1 MINNITC
8 QELLDLRENYQ
19 FEVKSAQGRNGN
31 GEVPKDV
38 WESYSAM
45 ANSEGG
51 MILLGAKEL
60 KDGSLEFLGIKEIE
74 KVQKDFWTTV
84 NNAEKVKLNVLS
96 PTDILVLVCEE
107 KTLLLIKVPMASRK
121 QKPVYIGSNPL
132 TGTYLRYHDSDIK
145 AKDEI
150 VRHMLADAVN
160 DSNDTAILNG
170 YGMDDIDMDSLNAY
184 RNLYKS
190 AKGSHPWATLEDKE
204 FLIQLGGYATDRVTK
219 EEGLTIA
226 GLLMFGKLRSI
237 LDGVP
242 NYLVDYQEQT
252 YNAEDRWID
261 RVTTDGNWS
270 GNLFGFTQKVYRKLT
285 ADLKVPFKL
294 KDSFQ
299 RVDETHIHEAVREAL
314 VNTLIHANYQGRLG
328 ILIIKHPQGFSFRN
342 PGLLRISKEDLFKG
356 GKSDCRNKVLQ
367 KMFQY
372 IGMGEQAGSGYPKI
386 LRAWMEQ
393 HWQYPN
399 VEEDRLYET
408 TTLFMPMISLF
419 PEDIQNALSEKYQ
432 DAYNGLDQNSRLALI
447 LAYVED
453 EVSNGRLSAIAALH
467 PADAT
472 KILRK
477 LVEKGLLIPDGVGR
491 GTKYLLNDNIGLQ
504 HLDGNL
510 QHLDGNIQHLDE
522 SLQHLPMVE
531 EVRNSKKSDRDT
543 VVKAVLEACTNR
555 YLTAIEL
562 ATLLNRDVASL
573 KNHYLSKMV
582 KDELL
587 ELKYEEIGHRNQAY
601 ITKGLLDD
609 W

>member
-60 KDGSLEFLGIKEIE
+60 KDGSLEFLGINDIE

-96 PTDILVLVCEE
+96 PTDIQVLVCEE

-121 QKPVYIGSNPL
+121 QKPVYIGANPL
-132 TGTYLRYHDSDIK
+132 TGTYLRYHESDIK

-170 YGMDDIDMDSLNAY
+170 YGMDDIDMDSLSAY

-204 FLIQLGGYATDRVTK
+204 FLIQLGGYATDRVSK

-252 YNAEDRWID
+252 DNAEDRWID

-270 GNLFGFTQKVYRKLT
+270 GNLFEFTQKVYRKLT
-285 ADLKVPFKL
+285 ADLKIPFKL

-399 VEEDRLYET
+399 VDEDRLYET

-419 PEDIQNALSEKYQ
+419 PEDIQNALSERYQ
-432 DAYNGLDQNSRLALI
+432 DAYNSLDKDSRLALI
-447 LAYVED
+447 LAYVEH
-453 EVSNGRLSAIAALH
+453 EVSNARLSAIAAIH

-472 KILRK
+472 KILKK
-477 LVEKGLLIPDGVGR
+477 LVEKNLLVPDGIGR
-491 GTKYLLNDNIGLQ
+491 GTKYHLNETFSILKVQPSDLKVQPDELTVQLSDNIMKIREAKRTPPNEMIEAILELCQ
-504 HLDGNL
+504 
-510 QHLDGNIQHLDE
+510 
-522 SLQHLPMVE
+522 
-531 EVRNSKKSDRDT
+531 SKFVTK
-543 VVKAVLEACTNR
+543 
-555 YLTAIEL
+555 YEL
-562 ATLLNRDVASL
+562 ASLLNRKVSTL
-573 KNHYLSKMV
+573 RNKYLTQMV
-582 KDELL
+582 KKGLL
-587 ELKYEEIGHRNQAY
+587 ELKYEEINHRDQAY
-601 ITKGLLDD
+601 RRKGLQDD

>member
-1 MINNITC
+1 MNNIIC

-19 FEVKSAQGRNGN
+19 FEVKAAQGRDGK
-31 GEVPKDV
+31 GEIPKDV

-51 MILLGAKEL
+51 LILLGAKEL
-60 KDGSLEFLGIKEIE
+60 KDGSLEFLGIKDID
-74 KVQKDFWTTV
+74 KVQKEFWTTV
-84 NNAEKVKLNVLS
+84 NNTQKVNFNVLS
-96 PTDILVLVCEE
+96 PADSKVLICEE
-107 KTLLLIKVPMASRK
+107 KSLLLIKVTQASRK

-160 DSNDTAILNG
+160 DSNDTVILNG
-170 YGMDDIDMDSLNAY
+170 YDMNDIDEDSLSSY

-190 AKGSHPWATLEDKE
+190 AKGNHPWATLEDKE
-204 FLIQLGGYATDRVTK
+204 FLIQLGGYATDRVSK
-219 EEGLTIA
+219 EEGLTLA

-252 YNAEDRWID
+252 ENAEDRWID

-270 GNLFGFTQKVYRKLT
+270 GNLFEFTQKVYRKLT
-285 ADLKVPFKL
+285 ADLKIPFKL

-299 RVDETHIHEAVREAL
+299 RVDETHTHEAVREAL

-328 ILIIKHPQGFSFRN
+328 ILIIKHPKGFSFRN
-342 PGLLRISKEDLFKG
+342 PGLLRVSKEDLFQG

-399 VEEDRLYET
+399 VDEDRLYET
-408 TTLFMPMISLF
+408 TTLYMPTISLF
-419 PEDIQNALSEKYQ
+419 PEDIQNALTERYKDNYT
-432 DAYNGLDQNSRLALI
+432 NLDKDSRLALI
-447 LAYVED
+447 LAYVEN
-453 EVSNGRLSAIAALH
+453 EVSNARISAIAAIH
-467 PADAT
+467 PADAS
-472 KILRK
+472 KILKK
-477 LVEKGLLIPDGVGR
+477 LVEKSLLISDGVGR
-491 GTKYLLNDNIGLQ
+491 GMKYYLNTLYTILKVQPSDTKVQVNKPMVQLSDNIMKIREAKRTPPDEMIEAILELCQDKFITKNELASLLDRKVSTIRNKYLTKMIK
-504 HLDGNL
+504 DG
-510 QHLDGNIQHLDE
+510 
-522 SLQHLPMVE
+522 
-531 EVRNSKKSDRDT
+531 
-543 VVKAVLEACTNR
+543 
-555 YLTAIEL
+555 
-562 ATLLNRDVASL
+562 
-573 KNHYLSKMV
+573 
-582 KDELL
+582 LL
-587 ELKYEEIGHRNQAY
+587 ELKYEVINHKDQAY
-601 ITKGLLDD
+601 QTKVKDD
-609 W
+609 

>member
-1 MINNITC
+1 MINITC

-19 FEVKSAQGRNGN
+19 FEVKSAQGRNGK

-38 WESYSAM
+38 WESYSSM

-51 MILLGAKEL
+51 LILFGAKEL
-60 KDGSLEFLGIKEIE
+60 KDGSLEFLGIKEID
-74 KVQKDFWTTV
+74 KVHKEFWTTV
-84 NNAEKVKLNVLS
+84 NNTQKVNYNVLS
-96 PTDILVLVCEE
+96 PTDIQILVCDE
-107 KTLLLIKVPMASRK
+107 KSLLLVKISQASRK
-121 QKPVYIGSNPL
+121 QKPIYLGSNPL

-160 DSNDTAILNG
+160 DSSDTAILNG
-170 YGMDDIDMDSLNAY
+170 YNMDDIDTDSLSAY

-190 AKGSHPWATLEDKE
+190 AKGSHPWATLEDKD
-204 FLIQLGGYATDRVTK
+204 FLIQLGGYATDRVSK
-219 EEGLTIA
+219 EEGLTLA

-252 YNAEDRWID
+252 DNAEDRWID

-270 GNLFGFTQKVYRKLT
+270 GNLFEFTQKVYRKLT
-285 ADLKVPFKL
+285 ADLKIPFKL

-299 RVDETHIHEAVREAL
+299 RVDETHTHEAVREAL

-328 ILIIKHPQGFSFRN
+328 ILIVKHPKGFSFRN
-342 PGLLRISKEDLFKG
+342 SGLLRISKEDLFKG

-408 TTLFMPMISLF
+408 TTLYMPTISLF
-419 PEDIQNALSEKYQ
+419 PDDIQNALSEKYQ
-432 DAYNGLDQNSRLALI
+432 DAYNSLDKDSRLALI
-447 LAYVED
+447 LAHVEH
-453 EVSNGRLSAIAALH
+453 EVSNARLSAIASIH
-467 PADAT
+467 SADAT
-472 KILRK
+472 KILKK
-477 LVEKGLLIPDGVGR
+477 LVEKNLLVPDGIGR
-491 GTKYLLNDNIGLQ
+491 GTKYHLNETFNIIKVQPNDLKVQLSDNIMK
-504 HLDGNL
+504 
-510 QHLDGNIQHLDE
+510 IRE
-522 SLQHLPMVE
+522 SKRTLHKEMIE
-531 EVRNSKKSDRDT
+531 
-543 VVKAVLEACTNR
+543 AILELCQNKFVTK
-555 YLTAIEL
+555 YEL
-562 ATLLNRDVASL
+562 ASLLNRKVSTL
-573 KNHYLSKMV
+573 RNKYLTQMV
-582 KDELL
+582 KNGLL
-587 ELKYEEIGHRNQAY
+587 ELKYEEINHRDQAY
-601 ITKGLLDD
+601 KTKVKDD
-609 W
+609 

>member
-51 MILLGAKEL
+51 LILLGAKEL
-60 KDGSLEFLGIKEIE
+60 KDGSLEFLGIKEID
-74 KVQKDFWTTV
+74 KVQKEFWTTV
-84 NNAEKVKLNVLS
+84 NNTQKINYNVLS
-96 PTDILVLVCEE
+96 PTDVTVLVCEE
-107 KTLLLIKVPMASRK
+107 KTLLLINITPASRK
-121 QKPVYIGSNPL
+121 LKPIFIGSNPL

-170 YGMDDIDMDSLNAY
+170 YSMDDVDTDSLNAY

-190 AKGSHPWATLEDKE
+190 AKGSHPWATLEDQD
-204 FLIQLGGYATDRVTK
+204 FLIQLGGYAKDRVSK
-219 EEGLTIA
+219 EEGLTLA

-252 YNAEDRWID
+252 ENPEDRWID

-270 GNLFGFTQKVYRKLT
+270 GNLFDFTQKVYRKLT
-285 ADLKVPFKL
+285 ADLKIPFKL

-299 RVDETHIHEAVREAL
+299 RVDETHTHEAVREAL

-328 ILIIKHPQGFSFRN
+328 ILIIKHPKGFSFRN

-399 VEEDRLYET
+399 VDEDRLYET
-408 TTLFMPMISLF
+408 TTLYMPTISLF
-419 PEDIQNALSEKYQ
+419 PDDIQNALSEMYKESYT
-432 DAYNGLDQNSRLALI
+432 DLDKDSRLALI
-447 LAYVED
+447 LAFVEQ
-453 EVSNGRLSAIAALH
+453 EVNNARLSTIASIH

-472 KILRK
+472 KILKK
-477 LVEKGLLIPDGVGR
+477 LVEKSLLISDGVGR
-491 GTKYLLNDNIGLQ
+491 GMKYHLNEAFDPQHLVQSLQ
-504 HLDGNL
+504 HLDSNL
-510 QHLDGNIQHLDE
+510 QHLDE
-522 SLQHLPMVE
+522 SLQHLEIVK
-531 EVRNSKKSDRDT
+531 EVRSSKKSPKET
-543 VVKAVLEACTNR
+543 VVKAILEACTDR
-555 YLTAIEL
+555 YLTAIEV

-573 KNHYLSKMV
+573 RNHYLSKMV

-587 ELKYEEIGHRNQAY
+587 ELKYEEHNHKNQAY
-601 ITKGLLDD
+601 RTNAKS
-609 W
+609 

>member
-1 MINNITC
+1 MINITC

-19 FEVKSAQGRNGN
+19 FEVKSAQGRNGK

-38 WESYSAM
+38 WESYSSM

-51 MILLGAKEL
+51 LILFGAKEL
-60 KDGSLEFLGIKEIE
+60 KDGSLEFLGIKEID
-74 KVQKDFWTTV
+74 KVHKEFWTTV
-84 NNAEKVKLNVLS
+84 NNTQKVNYNVLS
-96 PTDILVLVCEE
+96 PTDIQILVCDE
-107 KTLLLIKVPMASRK
+107 KSLLLVKISQASRK
-121 QKPVYIGSNPL
+121 QKPIYLGSNPL

-160 DSNDTAILNG
+160 DSSDTAILNG
-170 YGMDDIDMDSLNAY
+170 YNMDDIDTDSLSAY

-190 AKGSHPWATLEDKE
+190 AKGSHPWATLEDKD
-204 FLIQLGGYATDRVTK
+204 FLIQLGGYATDRVSK
-219 EEGLTIA
+219 EEGLTLA

-252 YNAEDRWID
+252 DNAEDRWID

-270 GNLFGFTQKVYRKLT
+270 GNLFEFTQKVYRKLT
-285 ADLKVPFKL
+285 ADLKIPFKL

-299 RVDETHIHEAVREAL
+299 RVDETHTHEAVREAL

-328 ILIIKHPQGFSFRN
+328 ILIVKHPKGFSFRN
-342 PGLLRISKEDLFKG
+342 SGLLRISKEDLFKG

-408 TTLFMPMISLF
+408 TTLYMPTISLF
-419 PEDIQNALSEKYQ
+419 PEDIQNALTERYKDNYT
-432 DAYNGLDQNSRLALI
+432 NLDKDSRLALI
-447 LAYVED
+447 LAYVEN
-453 EVSNGRLSAIAALH
+453 EVSNARLSAIAAIH
-467 PADAT
+467 PADAS
-472 KILRK
+472 KILKK
-477 LVEKGLLIPDGVGR
+477 LVEKSLLISDGVGR
-491 GTKYLLNDNIGLQ
+491 GMKYYLNTIFTILKVQPSDTKMQVNELTVQLSDNIIKIREAKRTPPDEMTEAILELCQGKFATKY
-504 HLDGNL
+504 
-510 QHLDGNIQHLDE
+510 
-522 SLQHLPMVE
+522 
-531 EVRNSKKSDRDT
+531 
-543 VVKAVLEACTNR
+543 
-555 YLTAIEL
+555 EL
-562 ATLLNRDVASL
+562 ASLLNRKASTL
-573 KNHYLSKMV
+573 RNKYLTQMV
-582 KDELL
+582 KNGLL
-587 ELKYEEIGHRNQAY
+587 ELKYEEINHRNQAY
-601 ITKGLLDD
+601 KTKVKDD
-609 W
+609 

>member
-1 MINNITC
+1 MTDITC

-19 FEVKSAQGRNGN
+19 FEVKSAQGRNGK

-51 MILLGAKEL
+51 LILLGAKEL
-60 KDGSLEFLGIKEIE
+60 KDGSLEFLGIEDID

-84 NNAEKVKLNVLS
+84 NNSQKVNFNVLS
-96 PTDILVLVCEE
+96 PTDSKVLACEE
-107 KTLLLIKVPMASRK
+107 KSLLLVSISPASRK
-121 QKPVYIGSNPL
+121 QKPIYLGSNPL
-132 TGTYLRYHDSDIK
+132 IGTYLRYHDSDIK

-170 YGMDDIDMDSLNAY
+170 YSMNDIDSDSLNAY

-190 AKGSHPWATLEDKE
+190 AKGNHPWATLEDKE
-204 FLIQLGGYATDRVTK
+204 FLIQLGGYTTDRVSK
-219 EEGLTIA
+219 EEGLTLA

-252 YNAEDRWID
+252 ENAEDRWID

-270 GNLFGFTQKVYRKLT
+270 GNLFEFTQKVYRKLT
-285 ADLKVPFKL
+285 ADLKIPFQL

-299 RVDETHIHEAVREAL
+299 RVDETHTHEAVREAL

-328 ILIIKHPQGFSFRN
+328 ILIIKHPKGFSFRN
-342 PGLLRISKEDLFKG
+342 PGLLRISKEDLFEG

-399 VEEDRLYET
+399 VDEDRLYET
-408 TTLFMPMISLF
+408 TTLYMPTISLF
-419 PEDIQNALSEKYQ
+419 PEDIQMALSEKYGEN
-432 DAYNGLDQNSRLALI
+432 YNSLDKDSRLALI
-447 LAYVED
+447 LAFVEN
-453 EVSNGRLSAIAALH
+453 EVSNARLSAIAAIH

-472 KILRK
+472 KCLRK
-477 LVEKGLLIPDGVGR
+477 LVEKGLLLPDGVGR
-491 GTKYLLNDNIGLQ
+491 GTKYFLNDTFGLQ
-504 HLDGNL
+504 HLDGSL
-510 QHLDGNIQHLDE
+510 QHLNE
-522 SLQHLPMVE
+522 SLQHLDDSLQHLPIVK
-531 EVRNSKKSDRDT
+531 EVRNSKKSGRDT
-543 VVKAVLEACTNR
+543 VVKAVLEACTDR

-573 KNHYLSKMV
+573 RNHYLTKMV
-582 KDELL
+582 KNELL
-587 ELKYEEIGHRNQAY
+587 ELKYEELSHRNQAY
-601 ITKGLLDD
+601 RKKND
-609 W
+609 

>member
-51 MILLGAKEL
+51 LILLGAKEL
-60 KDGSLEFLGIKEIE
+60 KDGSLEFLGIKEID
-74 KVQKDFWTTV
+74 KVQKEFWTTV
-84 NNAEKVKLNVLS
+84 NNTQKINYNVLS
-96 PTDILVLVCEE
+96 PTDVTVLVCEE
-107 KTLLLIKVPMASRK
+107 KTLLLINITPTSRK
-121 QKPVYIGSNPL
+121 LKPIFIGSNPL

-170 YGMDDIDMDSLNAY
+170 YSMDDVDTDSLNAY

-190 AKGSHPWATLEDKE
+190 AKGSHPWATLEDQD
-204 FLIQLGGYATDRVTK
+204 FLIQLGGYAKDRVSK
-219 EEGLTIA
+219 EEGLTLA

-252 YNAEDRWID
+252 ENPEDRWID

-270 GNLFGFTQKVYRKLT
+270 GNLFEFTQKVYRKLT
-285 ADLKVPFKL
+285 ADLKIPFKL

-299 RVDETHIHEAVREAL
+299 RVDETHTHEAVREAL

-328 ILIIKHPQGFSFRN
+328 ILIVKHPKGFSFRN

-399 VEEDRLYET
+399 VDEDRLYET
-408 TTLFMPMISLF
+408 TTLYMPTISLF
-419 PEDIQNALSEKYQ
+419 PDDIQNALSEMYKESYT
-432 DAYNGLDQNSRLALI
+432 DLDKDSRLALI
-447 LAYVED
+447 LAFVEQ
-453 EVSNGRLSAIAALH
+453 EVTNARLSTIASIH

-472 KILRK
+472 KILKK
-477 LVEKGLLIPDGVGR
+477 LVEKSLLISDGIGR
-491 GTKYLLNDNIGLQ
+491 GMKYHLNNEFTHQ
-504 HLDGNL
+504 HLDDSL
-510 QHLDGNIQHLDE
+510 QHLDE
-522 SLQHLPMVE
+522 SLQHLDE
-531 EVRNSKKSDRDT
+531 SLQHLQILKKVRNSKKISKET
-543 VVKAVLEACTNR
+543 VIKAILEICTDK
-555 YLTAIEL
+555 YLTAIEV
-562 ATLLNRDVASL
+562 ATLLNRDVATL
-573 KNHYLSKMV
+573 RNHYLSKMV
-582 KDELL
+582 KDKLL
-587 ELKYEEIGHRNQAY
+587 VLKYQEINHKNQAY
-601 ITKGLLDD
+601 RSNIVA
-609 W
+609 

>member
-1 MINNITC
+1 MTNITC

-19 FEVKSAQGRNGN
+19 FEVKSAQGQNGK

-51 MILLGAKEL
+51 LILLGAKEL
-60 KDGSLEFLGIKEIE
+60 KDGSLEFLGIKNIE
-74 KVQKDFWTTV
+74 KVQKEFWTIV
-84 NNAEKVKLNVLS
+84 NNRQKISYNILS
-96 PTDILVLVCEE
+96 PTDVKVLVCEE
-107 KTLLLIKVPMASRK
+107 KALLLINIIPASRK
-121 QKPVYIGSNPL
+121 LKPIFIGSNPL
-132 TGTYLRYHDSDIK
+132 IGTYLRYHDSDIK

-160 DSNDTAILNG
+160 DSNDTVILNG
-170 YGMDDIDMDSLNAY
+170 YSMDDIDTDSLSAY

-190 AKGSHPWATLEDKE
+190 AKGSHPWATLEDKD
-204 FLIQLGGYATDRVTK
+204 FLIQLGGYAKDRVTK
-219 EEGLTIA
+219 EEGLTLA

-252 YNAEDRWID
+252 ENPEDRWID

-270 GNLFGFTQKVYRKLT
+270 GNLFEFTQKVYRRLT
-285 ADLKVPFKL
+285 ADLKIPFKL

-299 RVDETHIHEAVREAL
+299 RVDETHTHEAVREAL
-314 VNTLIHANYQGRLG
+314 VNTLIHASYQGRLG
-328 ILIIKHPQGFSFRN
+328 ILIVKHPKGFSFRN

-386 LRAWMEQ
+386 LRAWTEQ

-408 TTLFMPMISLF
+408 TTLYMPTISLF
-419 PEDIQNALSEKYQ
+419 PEDIQNVLSKMYKEYYT
-432 DAYNGLDQNSRLALI
+432 DLDKDSRLALI
-447 LAYVED
+447 LAFVED
-453 EVSNGRLSAIAALH
+453 EVSNARLSTIAAIH

-472 KILRK
+472 KILKK
-477 LVEKGLLIPDGVGR
+477 LVEKRLLISDGVGR
-491 GTKYLLNDNIGLQ
+491 GMKYHLNNEFSTQQTEGNLQ
-504 HLDGNL
+504 HLNESLQQMEGNL
-510 QHLDGNIQHLDE
+510 QHLDI
-522 SLQHLPMVE
+522 VKT
-531 EVRNSKKSDRDT
+531 VRDSKKSPKNS
-543 VVKAVLEACTNR
+543 VIKAILEVCTNR
-555 YLTAIEL
+555 YLTAMEV
-562 ATLLNRDVASL
+562 ATLLNRDVSSL
-573 KNHYLSKMV
+573 RNHYLSKMV
-582 KDELL
+582 KDGLL
-587 ELKYEEIGHRNQAY
+587 ELKYKELHHINQAY
-601 ITKGLLDD
+601 TKNGKSIIDK
-609 W
+609 

>member
-19 FEVKSAQGRNGN
+19 FEVKSAQGRSGN

-60 KDGSLEFLGIKEIE
+60 KDGSLEFLGIKDIE
-74 KVQKDFWTTV
+74 KVQKEFWTIV
-84 NNAEKVKLNVLS
+84 NNKEKVNFNVLS
-96 PTDILVLVCEE
+96 PIDMQVLVCEE
-107 KTLLLIKVPMASRK
+107 KSLLLITINQASRK
-121 QKPVYIGSNPL
+121 QKPIYTGSNPL

-170 YGMDDIDMDSLNAY
+170 YGMDDIDMDSFNAY

-204 FLIQLGGYATDRVTK
+204 FLVQLGGYAKD
-219 EEGLTIA
+219 EGLTIA

-237 LDGVP
+237 LDGIP

-252 YNAEDRWID
+252 ENAEDRWID

-270 GNLFGFTQKVYRKLT
+270 GNLFDFTQKVYSKLT
-285 ADLKVPFKL
+285 ADLKIPFQL

-314 VNTLIHANYQGRLG
+314 VNTLIHANYQGHLG
-328 ILIIKHPQGFSFRN
+328 ILIIKHPQGFTFRN

-399 VEEDRLYET
+399 VDEDRLYET
-408 TTLFMPMISLF
+408 TTLYMPTISLF
-419 PEDIQNALSEKYQ
+419 PEDIQMALSEKYK
-432 DAYNGLDQNSRLALI
+432 DHYTSLDKDSRLALI
-447 LAYVED
+447 LAYVEH
-453 EVSNGRLSAIAALH
+453 EVSNITSMKHLVSLRCNLM
-467 PADAT
+467 
-472 KILRK
+472 ILRCNLMNK
-477 LVEKGLLIPDGVGR
+477 RCNLVMI
-491 GTKYLLNDNIGLQ
+491 
-504 HLDGNL
+504 
-510 QHLDGNIQHLDE
+510 
-522 SLQHLPMVE
+522 
-531 EVRNSKKSDRDT
+531 
-543 VVKAVLEACTNR
+543 
-555 YLTAIEL
+555 
-562 ATLLNRDVASL
+562 
-573 KNHYLSKMV
+573 
-582 KDELL
+582 
-587 ELKYEEIGHRNQAY
+587 
-601 ITKGLLDD
+601 
-609 W
+609 

>member
-1 MINNITC
+1 M
-8 QELLDLRENYQ
+8 
-19 FEVKSAQGRNGN
+19 
-31 GEVPKDV
+31 
-38 WESYSAM
+38 
-45 ANSEGG
+45 
-51 MILLGAKEL
+51 
-60 KDGSLEFLGIKEIE
+60 
-74 KVQKDFWTTV
+74 QKDFWTTV
-84 NNAEKVKLNVLS
+84 NNTQKVNFNVLS
-96 PTDILVLVCEE
+96 PTDVKVLICEE
-107 KTLLLIKVPMASRK
+107 KQLLLIKITQTSRK
-121 QKPVYIGSNPL
+121 QKPIYLGSNPL

-170 YGMDDIDMDSLNAY
+170 YTMDDIDADSLSAY

-190 AKGSHPWATLEDKE
+190 AKGNHPWATLEDKE

-219 EEGLTIA
+219 EEGLTLA

-252 YNAEDRWID
+252 ENAEERWID

-270 GNLFGFTQKVYRKLT
+270 GNLFEFTQKVYRKLT
-285 ADLKVPFKL
+285 ADLKIPFKL

-299 RVDETHIHEAVREAL
+299 RVDETHTHEAVREAL

-328 ILIIKHPQGFSFRN
+328 ILIVKHPKGFSFRN
-342 PGLLRISKEDLFKG
+342 SGLLRISKEDLFSG

-408 TTLFMPMISLF
+408 TTLFMPTISLF
-419 PEDIQNALSEKYQ
+419 PDDIQDALSEKYAE
-432 DAYNGLDQNSRLALI
+432 AYISLEQNFRLALI
-447 LAYVED
+447 LAYVEGT
-453 EVSNGRLSAIAALH
+453 VSNSRLSAIASIH

-472 KILRK
+472 KILRR
-477 LVEKGLLIPDGVGR
+477 LVEKGLLLPDGIGR
-491 GTKYLLNDNIGLQ
+491 GTVYALNDNTDL
-504 HLDGNL
+504 
-510 QHLDGNIQHLDE
+510 QHLDE
-522 SLQHLPMVE
+522 SLQHLDDNLQHLDENLQHLPAVE
-531 EVRNSKKSDRDT
+531 EVRNAKKTSRD
-543 VVKAVLEACTNR
+543 VVIKAILEACVGR
-555 YLTAIEL
+555 FLTAIEL

-573 KNHYLSKMV
+573 RNHYLSKMV
-582 KDELL
+582 KDEQL
-587 ELKYEEIGHRNQAY
+587 ELKYKESNHRNQAY
-601 ITKGLLDD
+601 RKKGLQDD

>member
-1 MINNITC
+1 MMNNITC

-19 FEVKSAQGRNGN
+19 FEVKSAQGRNGK

-60 KDGSLEFLGIKEIE
+60 KDGSLEFLGIKDIE
-74 KVQKDFWTTV
+74 KVQKDFWTIV
-84 NNAEKVKLNVLS
+84 NNTQKVNFNVLS
-96 PTDILVLVCEE
+96 PTDSKVLVCEE
-107 KTLLLIKVPMASRK
+107 KTLLLINITQAPRK
-121 QKPVYIGSNPL
+121 QKPIYIGSNPL

-170 YGMDDIDMDSLNAY
+170 YGMDDVDSDSLNAY

-190 AKGSHPWATLEDKE
+190 AKGNHPWAMLEDKE
-204 FLIQLGGYATDRVTK
+204 FLIQLGGYSTDRVSK
-219 EEGLTIA
+219 EEGLTLA

-252 YNAEDRWID
+252 ENAEDRWID

-270 GNLFGFTQKVYRKLT
+270 GNLFDFTQKVYRKLT
-285 ADLKVPFKL
+285 ADLKIPFKL

-299 RVDETHIHEAVREAL
+299 RVDETHTHEAVREAL
-314 VNTLIHANYQGRLG
+314 VNTLIHANYQGRIG
-328 ILIIKHPQGFSFRN
+328 ILIVKHPKGFSFRN
-342 PGLLRISKEDLFKG
+342 SGLLRISKEDLFQG

-399 VEEDRLYET
+399 VDEDRLYET
-408 TTLFMPMISLF
+408 TTLYMPTISLF
-419 PEDIQNALSEKYQ
+419 PEDIQNALTERYKDNYT
-432 DAYNGLDQNSRLALI
+432 NLDKDSRLALI
-447 LAYVED
+447 LAYVEN
-453 EVSNGRLSAIAALH
+453 EVSNARLSAIAAIH

-472 KILRK
+472 KFLRK

-491 GTKYLLNDNIGLQ
+491 GTKYFLNDNIGLQ

-510 QHLDGNIQHLDE
+510 QHLDGNLQHLDE
-522 SLQHLPMVE
+522 SLQHLPIVK
-531 EVRNSKKSDRDT
+531 EVRNSKKSSRNT
-543 VVKAVLEACTNR
+543 VVKAVLEACANK

-573 KNHYLSKMV
+573 RNHYLTKMV

-587 ELKYEEIGHRNQAY
+587 ELKYEELSHRNQAY
-601 ITKGLLDD
+601 RRKGLQDE

>member
-1 MINNITC
+1 MTNNITC

-19 FEVKSAQGRNGN
+19 FEVKSAQGRDGN

-51 MILLGAKEL
+51 MLLLGAKEL
-60 KDGSLEFLGIKEIE
+60 KDGSLDFLGIKDIE

-84 NNAEKVKLNVLS
+84 NNTQKVNFNVLS
-96 PTDILVLVCEE
+96 PTDVKVLICEE
-107 KTLLLIKVPMASRK
+107 KQLLLIKITQTSRK
-121 QKPVYIGSNPL
+121 QKPIYLGSNPL

-170 YGMDDIDMDSLNAY
+170 YTMDDIDADSLSAY

-190 AKGSHPWATLEDKE
+190 AKGNHPWATLEDKE

-219 EEGLTIA
+219 EEGLTLA

-252 YNAEDRWID
+252 ENVEDRWID

-270 GNLFGFTQKVYRKLT
+270 GNLFDFTQKVYRKLT
-285 ADLKVPFKL
+285 ADLKIPFKL

-299 RVDETHIHEAVREAL
+299 RVDETHTHEAVREAL

-328 ILIIKHPQGFSFRN
+328 ILILKHPKGFSFRN
-342 PGLLRISKEDLFKG
+342 SGLLRISKEDLFSG

-408 TTLFMPMISLF
+408 TTLYMPTISLF
-419 PEDIQNALSEKYQ
+419 PDDIQDALTERYKDNYT
-432 DAYNGLDQNSRLALI
+432 NLDKDSRLALI
-447 LAYVED
+447 LAYVEN
-453 EVSNGRLSAIAALH
+453 EVSNARLSATAAIH
-467 PADAT
+467 SADST

-477 LVEKGLLIPDGVGR
+477 LVEKELLVSDGVGR
-491 GTKYLLNDNIGLQ
+491 GTKYILNDDVTSLQ
-504 HLDGNL
+504 HLNSSL
-510 QHLDGNIQHLDE
+510 QHKDE
-522 SLQHLPMVE
+522 SLQHFPIAQAVRTAKRTDKSLVIEAIVE
-531 EVRNSKKSDRDT
+531 LCSD
-543 VVKAVLEACTNR
+543 R
-555 YLTAIEL
+555 YLTAVEL
-562 ATLLNRDVASL
+562 ASLLNRNVTTLRS
-573 KNHYLSKMV
+573 HYLPQMLKSG
-582 KDELL
+582 LL
-587 ELKYEEIGHRNQAY
+587 KLKYAELSHKDQAY
-601 ITKGLLDD
+601 ITKEVSND
-609 W
+609 

>member
-1 MINNITC
+1 MKAKITC

-31 GEVPKDV
+31 GEVPRDV

-51 MILLGAKEL
+51 LILLGAKEL

-74 KVQKDFWTTV
+74 KVQKEFWTTV
-84 NNAEKVKLNVLS
+84 NNTQKINFNVLS
-96 PTDILVLVCEE
+96 PTDMKVLVCEE
-107 KTLLLIKVPMASRK
+107 KTLLLIEVPMASRK
-121 QKPVYIGSNPL
+121 QKPIYIGSNPL
-132 TGTYLRYHDSDIK
+132 TGTYFRYHDSDIK
-145 AKDEI
+145 AKDDI
-150 VRHMLADAVN
+150 VRHMLADAVH
-160 DSNDTAILNG
+160 DSNDTVILNG
-170 YGMDDIDMDSLNAY
+170 YGMDDIDMESLNSY

-190 AKGSHPWATLEDKE
+190 EKGSHPWAMLEDKE
-204 FLIQLGGYATDRVTK
+204 FLIQLGGYAIDRVSK
-219 EEGLTIA
+219 EEGLTLA

-252 YNAEDRWID
+252 ENAEDRWID

-270 GNLFGFTQKVYRKLT
+270 GNLFEFTQKAYRKLT
-285 ADLKVPFKL
+285 ADLKIPFKL

-299 RVDETHIHEAVREAL
+299 RVDETHTHEAVREAL
-314 VNTLIHANYQGRLG
+314 VNTLIHANYQGRIG
-328 ILIIKHPQGFSFRN
+328 ILIIKHPKGFSFRN

-393 HWQYPN
+393 HWQHPN
-399 VEEDRLYET
+399 VEEDRRYET
-408 TTLFMPMISLF
+408 TTLFLPMISLF

-432 DAYNGLDQNSRLALI
+432 NRYNSLDKDSRLALI

-453 EVSNGRLSAIAALH
+453 EVSNARLSAIAALH

-477 LVEKGLLIPDGVGR
+477 LVEKELLIPDGVGR
-491 GTKYLLNDNIGLQ
+491 GTKYSLNDNVK
-504 HLDGNL
+504 
-510 QHLDGNIQHLDE
+510 
-522 SLQHLPMVE
+522 SLTVQPKDLTVQPKDLTVQPNDKIDQIRKSQRTPQSEMVE
-531 EVRNSKKSDRDT
+531 
-543 VVKAVLEACTNR
+543 AILELCQDD
-555 YLTAIEL
+555 YLTKYDL
-562 ATLLNRDVASL
+562 ASLLNRNVTTL
-573 KNHYLSKMV
+573 RNKYLTTMV
-582 KDELL
+582 KKGLL
-587 ELKYEEIGHRNQAY
+587 ELKYEEINHRNQAY
-601 ITKGLLDD
+601 KKRLSSK
-609 W
+609 